1 MTAGIRY
8 NKSRG
13 VIEFTEHKE
22 DHKTTHDTGRRESGN
37 TKIER
42 YQKCTNTAGIIDC
55 HWKERSVPDP
65 DKDRLNKELN
75 DAARELNAANETLNN
90 KNIKRNAGYRNTV
103 SVASHTPTGEYVVRR
118 GLLRTHNTDNQVDT
132 DAKRNIEKAFKDWY
146 KDKKLEVYDE
156 SILETKGKPPY
167 GEFDP
172 VYYANE
178 NTNVKD
184 AWTNA
189 VADDDVDIVDRY
201 KNNENIYYKQ
211 HYANVGKAQRLRGN
225 REEAN
230 EAATQYREFA
240 LTDDDEAS
248 IRGLH
253 LNIDTNNQTDRL
265 LNIPEI
271 AT

>member
-13 VIEFTEHKE
+13 LIEFTAHKE
-22 DHKTTHDTGRRESGN
+22 DFKTNHDTSRRESGN

-42 YQKCTNTAGIIDC
+42 YQKCTDTLGIIDC
-55 HWKERSVPDP
+55 RWEERTVPDP
-65 DKDRLNKELN
+65 AKDKLNKELN
-75 DAARELNAANETLNN
+75 DAGRKLNSDNTTLNN
-90 KNIKRNAGYRNTV
+90 KNKKRNAGYRNTV

-132 DAKRNIEKAFKDWY
+132 DAKNNIEKAFKDWY
-146 KDKKLEVYDE
+146 KDKKLEVYDD
-156 SILETKGKPPY
+156 SILVTKGKPPY

-178 NTNVKD
+178 NANVKN

-211 HYANVGKAQRLRGN
+211 HYANVGKAQRKRGN

-240 LTDDDEAS
+240 LTDDDEAA

-253 LNIDTNNQTDRL
+253 LNIDTTNQTDRL
-265 LNIPEI
+265 LNLP
-271 AT
+271 